1 MYPFKHVYMW
11 ILNACMHAMCIIEF
25 LCAYCINVYVFE
37 DIMMNECVYVCV
49 RIRNGW
55 MYT

>member
-1 MYPFKHVYMW
+1 MW